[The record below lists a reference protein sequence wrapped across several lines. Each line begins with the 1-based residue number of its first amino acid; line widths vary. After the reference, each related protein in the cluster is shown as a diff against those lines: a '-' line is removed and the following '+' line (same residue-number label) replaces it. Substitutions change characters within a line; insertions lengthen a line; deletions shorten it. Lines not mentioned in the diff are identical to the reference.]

1 MTTGPILVTGA
12 AGLIGSRLVSRLAAE
27 GADVIATDRR
37 VAEAPRVARWVT
49 VDLMDG
55 GALTALMREARVGT
69 VVHAGA
75 ISGPMVAV
83 GDPHQVMSVNVG
95 GALNIAEAALRTGVE
110 RLIALSSAG
119 VYGAQA
125 SLDPVPEDAPLNAS
139 DIYGASKIAA
149 ETVFRAYRRDHGLPA
164 IALRPSSV
172 YGPGRITAC
181 FIRDMID
188 HARRGDPLAL
198 APVGACRRQ
207 FVHVDDVVAAI
218 MGALNAPRLD
228 HFAFNVSGG
237 TWLSEQEIVA
247 LAAPGL
253 PGLRIASIAAPARC
267 LDGEMGPL
275 DTARAQAPLVILR
288 PFPSRRASPPT
299 PPPSARARAARLPLA
314 SSLLSFVRSFG
325 RAKGLLVD

>member
-1 MTTGPILVTGA
+1 MTSGPILVTGA
-12 AGLIGSRLVSRLAAE
+12 AGLIGGRLVSRLAAK

-37 VAEAPRVARWVT
+37 GAEAPPGAGWVT
-49 VDLMDG
+49 VDLTD
-55 GALTALMREARVGT
+55 APSLLALMRDAQVRA

-75 ISGPMVAV
+75 ISGPMVAA
-83 GDPHQVMSVNVG
+83 GDPHQVMWVNVG

-119 VYGAQA
+119 VYGPQA
-125 SLDPVPEDAPLNAS
+125 TLDPVREDAPLNAT

-149 ETVFRAYRRDHGLPA
+149 ETVLRAYRHDHGLPA
-164 IALRPSSV
+164 IVLRPSSV
-172 YGPGRITAC
+172 YGPGRTTAC

-188 HARRGDPLAL
+188 HARRGDLLAL
-198 APVGACRRQ
+198 APEGACRRQ

-218 MGALNAPRLD
+218 LGALNAPRLD

-237 TWLSEQEIVA
+237 TWLSEQEI
-247 LAAPGL
+247 AASAARVL

-275 DTARAQAPLVILR
+275 DTARAQAA
-288 PFPSRRASPPT
+288 FGFSPSI
-299 PPPSARARAARLPLA
+299 PLA
-314 SSLLSFVRSFG
+314 EGIAAYAATLRQCEGHQGAPGKLF
-325 RAKGLLVD
+325 A

>member
-1 MTTGPILVTGA
+1 MTSGPILVTGA
-12 AGLIGSRLVSRLAAE
+12 AGLIGGRLVNRLVAE

-37 VAEAPRVARWVT
+37 AAEAPPGAGWVT
-49 VDLMDG
+49 VDLTD
-55 GALTALMREARVGT
+55 APSLLALMRDAQVRA

-75 ISGPMVAV
+75 ISGPMVAA
-83 GDPHQVMSVNVG
+83 GDPHQVMPVNVG

-125 SLDPVPEDAPLNAS
+125 TLDPVREDAPLNAT

-149 ETVFRAYRRDHGLPA
+149 ETVLRAYRHDHGLPA
-164 IALRPSSV
+164 IVLRPSSV
-172 YGPGRITAC
+172 YGPGRTTAC

-188 HARRGDPLAL
+188 HAWRGDLLAL
-198 APVGACRRQ
+198 APEGACRRQ

-218 MGALNAPRLD
+218 LGALNAPRLD

-237 TWLSEQEIVA
+237 TWLSEQEI
-247 LAAPGL
+247 AASAARVL

-275 DTARAQAPLVILR
+275 DTARAQAA
-288 PFPSRRASPPT
+288 FGFSPSI
-299 PPPSARARAARLPLA
+299 PLA
-314 SSLLSFVRSFG
+314 EGIAAYAATLRQCEGHQGAPGKLF
-325 RAKGLLVD
+325 A

>member
-1 MTTGPILVTGA
+1 MTSGPILVTGA
-12 AGLIGSRLVSRLAAE
+12 AGLIGGRLVSRLV
-27 GADVIATDRR
+27 ADGVAVIATDQRA
-37 VAEAPRVARWVT
+37 VETPPGAHWAT
-49 VDLMDG
+49 VNLLDG
-55 GALTALMREARVGT
+55 PALGALMREAKVGAI
-69 VVHAGA
+69 VHAGA
-75 ISGPMVAV
+75 ISGPMVAA

-125 SLDPVPEDAPLNAS
+125 TLDLVPEDAPLSAT

-149 ETVFRAYRRDHGLPA
+149 ETVLRAYRHDHSLPA
-164 IALRPSSV
+164 IVLRPSSV
-172 YGPGRITAC
+172 YGPGRTTAC
-181 FIRDMID
+181 FIRDIID

-198 APVGACRRQ
+198 APEGACRRQ

-218 MGALNAPRLD
+218 LGALNAPRFD

-237 TWLSEQEIVA
+237 TWLSEQEIA
-247 LAAPGL
+247 ARAAPVL

-275 DTARAQAPLVILR
+275 DIARAQAA
-288 PFPSRRASPPT
+288 FGFSPSI
-299 PPPSARARAARLPLA
+299 PLA
-314 SSLLSFVRSFG
+314 EGIAAYAATLRQCEGDQGAPGKLF
-325 RAKGLLVD
+325 A

>member
-1 MTTGPILVTGA
+1 MTNGPILVTGA
-12 AGLIGSRLVSRLAAE
+12 AGLIGGRLVSRLAME

-37 VAEAPRVARWVT
+37 AVDAPPGARWVT
-49 VDLMDG
+49 IDLMD
-55 GALTALMREARVGT
+55 APTLVALMRDAQVLA

-75 ISGPMVAV
+75 ISGPMVAA

-95 GALNIAEAALRTGVE
+95 GALNIAEASRRAGVE

-119 VYGAQA
+119 VYGLQA
-125 SLDPVPEDAPLNAS
+125 TLDPVREDDPLNAT

-149 ETVFRAYRRDHGLPA
+149 ETVLRAYRQDHSLPV

-172 YGPGRITAC
+172 YGPGRMTAC

-198 APVGACRRQ
+198 APEATCRRQ

-218 MGALNAPRLD
+218 LGALNAPRLD
-228 HFAFNVSGG
+228 HFAFNISGG
-237 TWLSEQEIVA
+237 TRLSEQEIA
-247 LAAPGL
+247 AHAAPVL

-267 LDGEMGPL
+267 LDGEIGPL
-275 DTARAQAPLVILR
+275 DTARAQSAFGFSPAIPLTKGIAAYAAELR
-288 PFPSRRASPPT
+288 HS
-299 PPPSARARAARLPLA
+299 
-314 SSLLSFVRSFG
+314 
-325 RAKGLLVD
+325 

>member
-1 MTTGPILVTGA
+1 LDGP
-12 AGLIGSRLVSRLAAE
+12 
-27 GADVIATDRR
+27 
-37 VAEAPRVARWVT
+37 
-49 VDLMDG
+49 
-55 GALTALMREARVGT
+55 ALGALMREAKVGAI
-69 VVHAGA
+69 VHAGA
-75 ISGPMVAV
+75 ISGPMVAA

-125 SLDPVPEDAPLNAS
+125 TLDLVPEDAPLSAT

-149 ETVFRAYRRDHGLPA
+149 ETVLRAYRHDHSLPA
-164 IALRPSSV
+164 IVLRPSSV
-172 YGPGRITAC
+172 YGPGRTTAC
-181 FIRDMID
+181 FIRDIID

-198 APVGACRRQ
+198 APEGACRRQ

-218 MGALNAPRLD
+218 LGALNAPRFD

-237 TWLSEQEIVA
+237 TWLSEQEIA
-247 LAAPGL
+247 ARAAPVL

-275 DTARAQAPLVILR
+275 DTARAQAA
-288 PFPSRRASPPT
+288 FGFSPSI
-299 PPPSARARAARLPLA
+299 PLA
-314 SSLLSFVRSFG
+314 EGIAAYAATLRQCEGDQGAPGKLF
-325 RAKGLLVD
+325 A

>member
-1 MTTGPILVTGA
+1 MKSDPILVTGA
-12 AGLIGSRLVSRLAAE
+12 AGLIGGRLVSRLAAD

-37 VAEAPRVARWVT
+37 AAEAPPGVRWAA
-49 VDLMDG
+49 VDLLDAP
-55 GALTALMREARVGT
+55 ALLSLMREAKVGA

-75 ISGPMVAV
+75 ISGPMVAA

-110 RLIALSSAG
+110 RLVALSSAG
-119 VYGAQA
+119 VYGAQGT
-125 SLDPVPEDAPLNAS
+125 LDPVREDAPLNAT

-149 ETVFRAYRRDHGLPA
+149 EAVLRAYRHDHGLPA

-172 YGPGRITAC
+172 YGPGRTTAC

-188 HARRGDPLAL
+188 HARRSDPLKL
-198 APVGACRRQ
+198 APDGACRRQ

-218 MGALNAPRLD
+218 LGALNAPRFD

-237 TWLSEQEIVA
+237 TWLSEQEI
-247 LAAPGL
+247 AARAAQVL
-253 PGLRIASIAAPARC
+253 PGLRIASIAAPACC

-275 DTARAQAPLVILR
+275 DTARA
-288 PFPSRRASPPT
+288 
-299 PPPSARARAARLPLA
+299 RAAFGFSPSIPLA
-314 SSLLSFVRSFG
+314 EGIAAYAVTLRQGEGDQAATGKLF
-325 RAKGLLVD
+325 A

>member
-12 AGLIGSRLVSRLAAE
+12 AGLIGGRLVSRLAAE
-27 GADVIATDRR
+27 GAEVIATDRR
-37 VAEAPRVARWVT
+37 TAEAPPRARWVT
-49 VDLMDG
+49 VDLLDG
-55 GALTALMREARVGT
+55 PALTALMRDVRVNA

-75 ISGPMVAV
+75 ISGPMVAA

-95 GALNIAEAALRTGVE
+95 GTLNVAEAALRAGVE
-110 RLIALSSAG
+110 RLVALSSAG

-125 SLDPVPEDAPLNAS
+125 ALNPVGEDAPLNAT
-139 DIYGASKIAA
+139 DVYGASKIAA
-149 ETVFRAYRRDHGLPA
+149 ETMLRAYRHDHGLPVV
-164 IALRPSSV
+164 ALRLSSV

-188 HARRGDPLAL
+188 HARRGDALAL
-198 APVGACRRQ
+198 APDGACRRQ

-218 MGALNAPRLD
+218 LGALNVPRFD

-247 LAAPGL
+247 RAAPVL

-275 DTARAQAPLVILR
+275 DTTRAQSAFGFSPAISLADGIAAYAATLR
-288 PFPSRRASPPT
+288 QREGDQ
-299 PPPSARARAARLPLA
+299 AATGKVFA
-314 SSLLSFVRSFG
+314 
-325 RAKGLLVD
+325 

>member
-1 MTTGPILVTGA
+1 MTSGPILVTGA
-12 AGLIGSRLVSRLAAE
+12 AGLIGGRLVSRLV
-27 GADVIATDRR
+27 ADGVAVIATDQRA
-37 VAEAPRVARWVT
+37 VETPPGARWVT

-55 GALTALMREARVGT
+55 PALTALMRDARVSAI
-69 VVHAGA
+69 VHAGA
-75 ISGPMVAV
+75 ISGPMVAA

-95 GALNIAEAALRTGVE
+95 GALNIAEASLRAGVE
-110 RLIALSSAG
+110 RLVALSSAG

-125 SLDPVPEDAPLNAS
+125 ILDPVREDAPLNAT

-149 ETVFRAYRRDHGLPA
+149 ETVLRACRHDHGLPA

-172 YGPGRITAC
+172 YGPGRMTAC

-198 APVGACRRQ
+198 APEGACRRQ

-218 MGALNAPRLD
+218 LGALNAPRFD

-237 TWLSEQEIVA
+237 TWLSEQEIA
-247 LAAPGL
+247 ARAAPVL

-275 DTARAQAPLVILR
+275 DTARAQAA
-288 PFPSRRASPPT
+288 FGFSPSI
-299 PPPSARARAARLPLA
+299 PLA
-314 SSLLSFVRSFG
+314 EGIAAYAATLRQCEGDQGAPGKLF
-325 RAKGLLVD
+325 A

>member
-1 MTTGPILVTGA
+1 MTSGPILVTGA
-12 AGLIGSRLVSRLAAE
+12 AGLIGGRLVSRLV
-27 GADVIATDRR
+27 ADGVAVIATDQRA
-37 VAEAPRVARWVT
+37 VETPPGAHWAT
-49 VDLMDG
+49 VNLLDG
-55 GALTALMREARVGT
+55 PALGALMREAKVGAI
-69 VVHAGA
+69 VHAGA
-75 ISGPMVAV
+75 ISGPMVAA

-125 SLDPVPEDAPLNAS
+125 TLDLVPEDAPLSAT

-149 ETVFRAYRRDHGLPA
+149 ETVLRAYRHDHSLPA
-164 IALRPSSV
+164 IVLRPSSV
-172 YGPGRITAC
+172 YGPGRTTAC

-188 HARRGDPLAL
+188 HARRGDLLAL
-198 APVGACRRQ
+198 APEGACRRQ

-218 MGALNAPRLD
+218 LGALNAPRFD

-237 TWLSEQEIVA
+237 TWLSEQEIA
-247 LAAPGL
+247 ARAAPVL

-275 DTARAQAPLVILR
+275 DIARAQAA
-288 PFPSRRASPPT
+288 FGFSPSI
-299 PPPSARARAARLPLA
+299 PLA
-314 SSLLSFVRSFG
+314 EGIAAYAATLRQCEGDQGAPGKLF
-325 RAKGLLVD
+325 A

>member
-1 MTTGPILVTGA
+1 MRSGPILVTGA
-12 AGLIGSRLVSRLAAE
+12 AGLIGGRLVSRLVAE
-27 GADVIATDRR
+27 GSDLIATDRPAA
-37 VAEAPRVARWVT
+37 VAQPGARWAA
-49 VDLMDG
+49 VDLLDAP
-55 GALTALMREARVGT
+55 ALLSLMRDARVGA

-75 ISGPMVAV
+75 ISGPMVAA

-110 RLIALSSAG
+110 RLIARSSAG
-119 VYGAQA
+119 VYGAQGT
-125 SLDPVPEDAPLNAS
+125 LDPVREDAPLNAT
-139 DIYGASKIAA
+139 DVYGASKIAA
-149 ETVFRAYRRDHGLPA
+149 ETV
-164 IALRPSSV
+164 RPSSV
-172 YGPGRITAC
+172 YGPGRTTAC

-198 APVGACRRQ
+198 APEGACRRQ

-218 MGALNAPRLD
+218 LGALNAPRFD

-253 PGLRIASIAAPARC
+253 PGLRIASITAPARC

-275 DTARAQAPLVILR
+275 DMARAQAA
-288 PFPSRRASPPT
+288 FGFSPST
-299 PPPSARARAARLPLA
+299 PLA
-314 SSLLSFVRSFG
+314 AGIAAYAATLRQGEGDQGVTGKLF
-325 RAKGLLVD
+325 A

>member
-1 MTTGPILVTGA
+1 MTSGPILVTGA
-12 AGLIGSRLVSRLAAE
+12 AGLIGGRLVSRLV
-27 GADVIATDRR
+27 ADGVAVIATDQRA
-37 VAEAPRVARWVT
+37 VETPPGARCAT
-49 VDLMDG
+49 VDLTD
-55 GALTALMREARVGT
+55 APSLLALMRDAQVRA

-75 ISGPMVAV
+75 ISGPMVAA
-83 GDPHQVMSVNVG
+83 GDPHQVMWVNVG

-125 SLDPVPEDAPLNAS
+125 TLDLVPEDAPLSAT

-149 ETVFRAYRRDHGLPA
+149 ETVLRAYRHDHSLPA
-164 IALRPSSV
+164 IVLRPSSV
-172 YGPGRITAC
+172 YGPGRTTAC
-181 FIRDMID
+181 FIRDIID

-198 APVGACRRQ
+198 APEGACRRQ

-218 MGALNAPRLD
+218 LGALNAPRFD

-237 TWLSEQEIVA
+237 TWLSEQEI
-247 LAAPGL
+247 AASAARVL

-275 DTARAQAPLVILR
+275 DTARAQAA
-288 PFPSRRASPPT
+288 FGFSPSI
-299 PPPSARARAARLPLA
+299 PLA
-314 SSLLSFVRSFG
+314 EGIAAYAATLRQCEGDQGAPGKLF
-325 RAKGLLVD
+325 A

>member
-12 AGLIGSRLVSRLAAE
+12 AGLIGGRLVSRLV
-27 GADVIATDRR
+27 ADGVAVIATDQRA
-37 VAEAPRVARWVT
+37 VETPPGARWAT
-49 VDLMDG
+49 VDLLDSP
-55 GALTALMREARVGT
+55 ALGALMREAKVGAI
-69 VVHAGA
+69 VHAGA
-75 ISGPMVAV
+75 ISGPMVAA
-83 GDPHQVMSVNVG
+83 GNPHQVMSVNVG
-95 GALNIAEAALRTGVE
+95 GTLNIAEAALRTGVE

-125 SLDPVPEDAPLNAS
+125 TLDPIGEGAPLNAT

-149 ETVFRAYRRDHGLPA
+149 ETVLRAYRHDHSLPA
-164 IALRPSSV
+164 IVLRPSSV
-172 YGPGRITAC
+172 YGPGRTTAC

-198 APVGACRRQ
+198 APKGACRRQ

-218 MGALNAPRLD
+218 LGALNAPRFD

-237 TWLSEQEIVA
+237 TWLSEQEIA
-247 LAAPGL
+247 ARAAPVL

-275 DTARAQAPLVILR
+275 DTARA
-288 PFPSRRASPPT
+288 
-299 PPPSARARAARLPLA
+299 RAAFGFSPSIPLA
-314 SSLLSFVRSFG
+314 EGIAAYAATLRQCEGDQGAPGKLF
-325 RAKGLLVD
+325 A